1 MLWSRVPLNGTQGE
15 VCMTEQDRLDAA
27 LTAAADFVR
36 TEAGFAQVTTLDAA
50 GFPTARTVSAF
61 LCPDWTVALV
71 QRNAH
76 RRLAQLR
83 RNPRILVGW
92 SGSPASTSKNESPA
106 VFDLDLL
113 IPRVVFV
120 QGVAVEMDE
129 DQTWATY
136 AAHDRR
142 LREQGNGRAPERD
155 RADVAAELT
164 GLTVLPRRVRLEGFG
179 AGPEQFTWSPATDPG
194 QLIEGDGTPC

>member
-1 MLWSRVPLNGTQGE
+1 
-15 VCMTEQDRLDAA
+15 MTEQDRLDAA
-27 LTAAADFVR
+27 LAAAAEFVR

-50 GFPTARTVSAF
+50 GFPTARTASAF
-61 LCPDWTVALV
+61 LSPDWTVTLV

-76 RRLAQLR
+76 RRLDHVR
-83 RNPRILVGW
+83 RNPRILVSW
-92 SGSPASTSKNESPA
+92 SGSPAVASKNESPA

-136 AAHDRR
+136 AAHDQR
-142 LREQGNGRAPERD
+142 LRKQGNGRAPERD
-155 RADVAAELT
+155 RVNVAAELT

-179 AGPEQFTWSPATDPG
+179 AGPEPFTWSPHPDPG
-194 QLIEGDGTPC
+194 LPAHQPPVIEGDETPC